1 MKRLFIDSSVLF
13 SAAYSSRG
21 NARNIILMAARKEL
35 TAVISKLVINETLGI
50 YTCFPKHLLDRV
62 FAPYAVPKAS
72 FNSTRSLLRSIRY
85 EKCFRAS
92 W

>member
-35 TAVISKLVINETLGI
+35 TAVISKLVIDETRRNMI
-50 YTCFPKHLLDRV
+50 EK
-62 FAPYAVPKAS
+62 AP
-72 FNSTRSLLRSIRY
+72 
-85 EKCFRAS
+85 EKTHFFETIIDTIPFEIT
-92 W
+92 